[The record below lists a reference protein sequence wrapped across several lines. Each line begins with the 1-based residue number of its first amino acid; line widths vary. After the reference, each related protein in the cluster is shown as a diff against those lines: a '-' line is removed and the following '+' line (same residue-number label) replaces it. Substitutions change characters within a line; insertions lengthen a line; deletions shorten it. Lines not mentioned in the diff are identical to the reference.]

1 MCALPIVFAPSMN
14 VQVIKEVK
22 KDHGEEMQV
31 KGLTK
36 EGVIEPVTAAD
47 NLSNKVGW

>member
-1 MCALPIVFAPSMN
+1 MRPSDRLRSS
-14 VQVIKEVK
+14 VKLQVIKEVK

-31 KGLTK
+31 KGYTK
-36 EGVIEPVTAAD
+36 EGVIEPVTVAD